1 MTERG
6 PVAFYLSSLARN
18 VIAGARLALFLP
30 VRAHDYRASPVDFTL
45 VVLLSFAFWVGT
57 AAARLG
63 FGGEFDPL
71 SIPAYMSGVV
81 LVLATALVV
90 AYLYGAPSHLLLI
103 AVALTASQPVFH
115 AVAFMLLA
123 AGLGGTF
130 AKWALAAF
138 LAWIWVVTVR
148 AVAVC
153 AGTRRPQFLQGVAAV
168 TAMIAIDFAV
178 LPDVEPWTEVEA
190 EEAAGPP
197 ALADEKLFH
206 AQGELI
212 ARALAAVQPGQ
223 PGVPELYFVGFAP
236 DASQDV
242 FVREMR
248 FVKRL
253 FDERFGAAGRSITLA
268 SSTEALEEFPIASIT
283 NLARALKR
291 VGEAMNAEEDVLVL
305 FITAHG
311 DREYRLSAWQPP
323 LELAALTP
331 TALSR
336 LLQDS
341 GVKWRVIVVSACYS
355 GGYVEPLRDANTVV
369 ITAAAPDRASF
380 GCEPGRDFTYFGQA
394 FFRDALAKT
403 RSFTAAFDM
412 AREIVTRQE
421 AAEKLTP
428 SLPQISVGAAI
439 AERLKHF
446 ADQPH
451 QQ

>member
-1 MTERG
+1 MTERA

-18 VIAGARLALFLP
+18 VIAGTRLALFLP
-30 VRAHDYRASPVDFTL
+30 VRAHDFRASALDFAL
-45 VVLLSFAFWVGT
+45 VALASFILWVAA
-57 AAARLG
+57 AAARTG
-63 FGGEFDPL
+63 FEGEFDPL

-81 LVLATALVV
+81 LVLAAALVV
-90 AYLYGAPSHLLLI
+90 AHTFGAHERLLLI
-103 AVALTASQPVFH
+103 AVALSASQPVFH
-115 AVAFMLLA
+115 VVAFALLIA
-123 AGLGGTF
+123 DLGSTL
-130 AKWALAAF
+130 AKWTF
-138 LAWIWVVTVR
+138 LTWIWIVGLR

-153 AGTRRPQFLQGVAAV
+153 AGTRRPQFLQAAIAV
-168 TAMIAIDFAV
+168 TALLVIDV
-178 LPDVEPWTEVEA
+178 KVMPEVEPWKEREPESA
-190 EEAAGPP
+190 PSP
-197 ALADEKLFH
+197 ALADEKVFH

-212 ARALAAVQPGQ
+212 ARALAAVQPGR

-253 FDERFGAAGRSITLA
+253 FDERFGAAGRSVTLA

-336 LLQDS
+336 LLHDS

-369 ITAAAPDRASF
+369 ITAAAPDRSSF

-394 FFRDALAKT
+394 FFRDALTKT

-421 AAEKLTP
+421 TAEKLTP

>member
-1 MTERG
+1 MTERA

-18 VIAGARLALFLP
+18 VIAGTRLALFLP
-30 VRAHDYRASPVDFTL
+30 TRAHDFRASPLDFAL
-45 VVLLSFAFWVGT
+45 VVLFSFGLWIAA
-57 AAARLG
+57 AAARTG
-63 FGGEFDPL
+63 FEGEFDPL
-71 SIPAYMSGVV
+71 SIPSYMSGVA
-81 LVLATALVV
+81 LVLAAALVV
-90 AYLYGAPSHLLLI
+90 AHAFGAPERLLLI
-103 AVALTASQPVFH
+103 AVALSASQPVFH
-115 AVAFMLLA
+115 VVAFALLI
-123 AGLGGTF
+123 AGLGSTL
-130 AKWALAAF
+130 AKWTF
-138 LAWIWVVTVR
+138 LAWIWIVGLR

-153 AGTRRPQFLQGVAAV
+153 AGTRRPQFLQAAIAV
-168 TAMIAIDFAV
+168 TALLVIDV
-178 LPDVEPWTEVEA
+178 KVMPEVEPWKEREPESA
-190 EEAAGPP
+190 PSP
-197 ALADEKLFH
+197 ALADEKVFH

-212 ARALAAVQPGQ
+212 ARALAAVQPGR

-253 FDERFGAAGRSITLA
+253 FDERFGAAGRSVTLA

-336 LLQDS
+336 LLHDS

-369 ITAAAPDRASF
+369 ITAAAPDRSSF

-394 FFRDALAKT
+394 FFRDALTKT

-421 AAEKLTP
+421 TAEKLTP

>member
-1 MTERG
+1 MTERA

-18 VIAGARLALFLP
+18 VIAGTRLALFLP
-30 VRAHDYRASPVDFTL
+30 VRAHDFRASPLDFAL
-45 VVLLSFAFWVGT
+45 VVLFSFGLWIAA
-57 AAARLG
+57 AAARTG
-63 FGGEFDPL
+63 FEGEFDPL
-71 SIPAYMSGVV
+71 SIPSYMSGVA
-81 LVLATALVV
+81 LVLAAALVV
-90 AYLYGAPSHLLLI
+90 AHAFGAPERLLLI
-103 AVALTASQPVFH
+103 AVALSASQPVFH
-115 AVAFMLLA
+115 VVAFALLI
-123 AGLGGTF
+123 AGLGSTL
-130 AKWALAAF
+130 AKWTF
-138 LAWIWVVTVR
+138 LTWIWIVGLR

-153 AGTRRPQFLQGVAAV
+153 AGTRRPQFLQAAIAV
-168 TAMIAIDFAV
+168 TALLVIDV
-178 LPDVEPWTEVEA
+178 KVMPEVEPWKEREPESA
-190 EEAAGPP
+190 PSP
-197 ALADEKLFH
+197 ALADEKVFH

-212 ARALAAVQPGQ
+212 ARALAAVQPGR

-253 FDERFGAAGRSITLA
+253 FDERFGAAGRSVTLA

-336 LLQDS
+336 LLHDS

-369 ITAAAPDRASF
+369 ITAAAPDRSSF

-394 FFRDALAKT
+394 FFRDALTKT

-421 AAEKLTP
+421 TAEKLTP